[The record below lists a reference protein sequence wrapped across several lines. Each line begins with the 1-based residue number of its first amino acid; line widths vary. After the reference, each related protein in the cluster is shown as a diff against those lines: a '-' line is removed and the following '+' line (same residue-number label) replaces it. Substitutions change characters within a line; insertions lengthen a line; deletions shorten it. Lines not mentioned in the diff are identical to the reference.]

1 MADEQRGRVLVVD
14 DDPGVREMLCLA
26 LSAERYEVRSAEDGH
41 SALAQLDGWDPC
53 AILLDWMM
61 PELDGAAFLTAWAT
75 DPRAATTPVVVL
87 SAARW
92 WPAEVTGLRP
102 AAFVPKPFD
111 LQKLLGLIDRLC
123 SPPEPDGA

>member
-1 MADEQRGRVLVVD
+1 
-14 DDPGVREMLCLA
+14 
-26 LSAERYEVRSAEDGH
+26 
-41 SALAQLDGWDPC
+41 
-53 AILLDWMM
+53 M
-61 PELDGAAFLTAWAT
+61 PEVDGAAFLTAWAA

-111 LQKLLGLIDRLC
+111 LQKLLGLVDRLC
-123 SPPEPDGA
+123 RAPTSE

>member
-1 MADEQRGRVLVVD
+1 MEEARGERVLVVD

-26 LSAERYEVRSAEDGH
+26 LGAEGYEVRSAEDGH
-41 SALAQLDGWDPC
+41 GALGQLEGWDPC

-61 PELDGAAFLTAWAT
+61 PELDGAAFLAAWAS
-75 DPRAATTPVVVL
+75 DSRSATTPVVVL

-111 LQKLLGLIDRLC
+111 LQKLLGLVDRLC
-123 SPPEPDGA
+123 HAP